1 MFKHTIT
8 ILLMISALA
17 ISQAEAA
24 NLYKYKDDQGRE
36 ITGSRVPAEFVKN
49 GYQVLNERG
58 QVIEVVQRTLT
69 AEERAAQSE
78 QMQQQRLME
87 QAALRQEEED
97 RMLLRLYRSPEEVVR
112 RRDSTIEQL
121 DAQMTVLNSLLED
134 AEEKLTELE
143 QRVVSNEKAGNQLPA
158 NLITQIED
166 ATNERDRLALQ
177 LARIETEKEDAIST
191 AEKNI
196 NRLKQLLNLEE

>member
-8 ILLMISALA
+8 ISLLISALA
-17 ISQAEAA
+17 ISQANAA
-24 NLYKYKDDQGRE
+24 NLYKYQDAQGRE

-49 GYQVLNERG
+49 GYQILNERG

-69 AEERAAQSE
+69 AQERAAQAE
-78 QMQQQRLME
+78 QIEQQRQIE

-121 DAQMTVLNSLLED
+121 EAQMTVLNSLLED
-134 AEEKLTELE
+134 AQEKLAELE
-143 QRVVSNEKAGNQLPA
+143 QRVVNNEKAGNQIPA
-158 NLITQIED
+158 NLTTQIED
-166 ATNERDRLALQ
+166 ATNERDRLSTQ
-177 LARIETEKEDAIST
+177 LARIENEKQDALAT

-196 NRLKQLLNLEE
+196 NRLKELLNL

>member
-1 MFKHTIT
+1 MFRNKFT
-8 ILLMISALA
+8 ILLLISALV
-17 ISQAEAA
+17 ISQANAA

-78 QMQQQRLME
+78 QLEQQRLLE

-97 RMLLRLYRSPEEVVR
+97 RMLLRLYRTPEEVVR
-112 RRDSTIEQL
+112 RRDATIEQL
-121 DAQMTVLNSLLED
+121 EAQMIVLNSLLED
-134 AEEKLTELE
+134 AEEKLAELE
-143 QRVVSNEKAGNQLPA
+143 KRVVNNENAGTQIPANLTAQVEDASNEKN
-158 NLITQIED
+158 
-166 ATNERDRLALQ
+166 RLATQ
-177 LARIETEKEDAIST
+177 LVRLESEIEEAITT

-196 NRLKQLLNLEE
+196 NRLKELLNLE

>member
-1 MFKHTIT
+1 MFRNKFT
-8 ILLMISALA
+8 ILLLISALF
-17 ISQAEAA
+17 ISQANAA

-78 QMQQQRLME
+78 QLEQQRLLE

-97 RMLLRLYRSPEEVVR
+97 RMLLRLYRTPEEVVR
-112 RRDSTIEQL
+112 RRDATIEQL
-121 DAQMTVLNSLLED
+121 EAQMIVLNSLLED
-134 AEEKLTELE
+134 AEEKLAELE
-143 QRVVSNEKAGNQLPA
+143 QRVVNNENAGTQIPA
-158 NLITQIED
+158 NLAAQVED
-166 ATNERDRLALQ
+166 ASNERNRLATQ
-177 LARIETEKEDAIST
+177 LVRIESEIEEAITT
-191 AEKNI
+191 AEKTLI
-196 NRLKQLLNLEE
+196 A

>member
-1 MFKHTIT
+1 MFRNKFT
-8 ILLMISALA
+8 ILLLISALF
-17 ISQAEAA
+17 ISQANAA

-78 QMQQQRLME
+78 QLEQQRLLE

-97 RMLLRLYRSPEEVVR
+97 RMLLRLYRTPEEVVR
-112 RRDSTIEQL
+112 RRDATIEQL
-121 DAQMTVLNSLLED
+121 EAQMIVLNSLLED
-134 AEEKLTELE
+134 AEEKLAELE
-143 QRVVSNEKAGNQLPA
+143 QRVVNNENAGTKIPA
-158 NLITQIED
+158 NLAAQVED
-166 ATNERDRLALQ
+166 ASNERNRLATQ
-177 LARIETEKEDAIST
+177 LVRIESEIEEAITT
-191 AEKNI
+191 AEKTLI
-196 NRLKQLLNLEE
+196 A

>member
-1 MFKHTIT
+1 MFKHIIT
-8 ILLMISALA
+8 ISLLMSALV
-17 ISQAEAA
+17 ISQADAA

-36 ITGSRVPAEFVKN
+36 ITGSRVPAEYVKN

-69 AEERAAQSE
+69 TEERAAQSE
-78 QMQQQRLME
+78 QLEQQRLVE

-121 DAQMTVLNSLLED
+121 EAQMIVLNSLLKD
-134 AEEKLTELE
+134 AEEKLAELE
-143 QRVVSNEKAGNQLPA
+143 QRVVNNENAGNEIPA
-158 NLITQIED
+158 NLIAQVED
-166 ATNERDRLALQ
+166 ATNERNRLATQ
-177 LARIETEKEDAIST
+177 LVRIESEIEAANTT
-191 AEKNI
+191 AENNI
-196 NRLKQLLNLEE
+196 NRLKELLNLD

>member
-1 MFKHTIT
+1 MFKHIIT
-8 ILLMISALA
+8 ISLLMSALV
-17 ISQAEAA
+17 ISQADAA

-36 ITGSRVPAEFVKN
+36 ITGSRVPAEYVKN

-69 AEERAAQSE
+69 TEERAAQSE
-78 QMQQQRLME
+78 QLEQKRLVE

-121 DAQMTVLNSLLED
+121 EAQMIVLNSLLKD
-134 AEEKLTELE
+134 AEEKLAELE
-143 QRVVSNEKAGNQLPA
+143 QRVVNNENAGNEIPA
-158 NLITQIED
+158 NLIAQVED
-166 ATNERDRLALQ
+166 ATNERNRLATQ
-177 LARIETEKEDAIST
+177 LVRIESEIEAANTT
-191 AEKNI
+191 AENNI
-196 NRLKQLLNLEE
+196 NRLKDLLNLD

>member
-1 MFKHTIT
+1 MFRNKFT
-8 ILLMISALA
+8 ILLLISALF
-17 ISQAEAA
+17 ISQANAA

-78 QMQQQRLME
+78 QLEQQRLLE
-87 QAALRQEEED
+87 QAALRQEED
-97 RMLLRLYRSPEEVVR
+97 RMLLRLYRTPEEVVR
-112 RRDSTIEQL
+112 RRDATIEQL
-121 DAQMTVLNSLLED
+121 EAQMIVLNSLLED
-134 AEEKLTELE
+134 AEEKLAELE
-143 QRVVSNEKAGNQLPA
+143 QRVVNNENAGTQIPA
-158 NLITQIED
+158 NLAAQVED
-166 ATNERDRLALQ
+166 ASNERNRLATQ
-177 LARIETEKEDAIST
+177 LVRIESEIEEAITT

-196 NRLKQLLNLEE
+196 NRLKELLNLE

>member
-1 MFKHTIT
+1 MFRNKFT
-8 ILLMISALA
+8 ILLLISALF
-17 ISQAEAA
+17 ISQANAA

-78 QMQQQRLME
+78 QLEQQRLLE

-97 RMLLRLYRSPEEVVR
+97 RMLLRLYRTPEEVVR
-112 RRDSTIEQL
+112 RRDATIEQL
-121 DAQMTVLNSLLED
+121 EAQMIVLNSLLED
-134 AEEKLTELE
+134 AEEKLAELE
-143 QRVVSNEKAGNQLPA
+143 QRVVNNENAGTQIPA
-158 NLITQIED
+158 NLTAQVED
-166 ATNERDRLALQ
+166 ASNERNRLATQ
-177 LARIETEKEDAIST
+177 LVRIESEIEEAITT

-196 NRLKQLLNLEE
+196 NRLKELLNLE

>member
-1 MFKHTIT
+1 MFRNKFT
-8 ILLMISALA
+8 ILLLISALF
-17 ISQAEAA
+17 ISQANAA

-78 QMQQQRLME
+78 QLEQQRLLE

-97 RMLLRLYRSPEEVVR
+97 RMLLRLYRTPEEVVR
-112 RRDSTIEQL
+112 RRDATIEQL
-121 DAQMTVLNSLLED
+121 EAQMIVLNSLLED
-134 AEEKLTELE
+134 AEEKLAELE
-143 QRVVSNEKAGNQLPA
+143 QRVVNNENAGTQIPA
-158 NLITQIED
+158 NLAAQVED
-166 ATNERDRLALQ
+166 ASNERNRLATQ
-177 LARIETEKEDAIST
+177 LVRIESEIEEAITT

-196 NRLKQLLNLEE
+196 NRLKELLNLE

>member
-1 MFKHTIT
+1 MSRNKFT
-8 ILLMISALA
+8 ILLLISALV
-17 ISQAEAA
+17 ISQANAA

-78 QMQQQRLME
+78 QLEQQRLLE

-97 RMLLRLYRSPEEVVR
+97 RMLLRLYRTPEEVVR
-112 RRDSTIEQL
+112 RRDATIEQL
-121 DAQMTVLNSLLED
+121 EAQMIVLNSLLED
-134 AEEKLTELE
+134 AEEKLAELE
-143 QRVVSNEKAGNQLPA
+143 KRVVNNENAGTQIPANLTAQVEDASNEKN
-158 NLITQIED
+158 
-166 ATNERDRLALQ
+166 RLATQ
-177 LARIETEKEDAIST
+177 LVRLESEIEEAITT
-191 AEKNI
+191 AEKTSI
-196 NRLKQLLNLEE
+196 V

>member
-1 MFKHTIT
+1 MFKHIIT
-8 ILLMISALA
+8 ISLLMSALV
-17 ISQAEAA
+17 ISQADAA

-36 ITGSRVPAEFVKN
+36 ITGSRVPAEYVKN

-69 AEERAAQSE
+69 TEERAAQSE
-78 QMQQQRLME
+78 QLEQKRLVE

-121 DAQMTVLNSLLED
+121 EAQMIVLNSLLKD
-134 AEEKLTELE
+134 AEEKLPELE
-143 QRVVSNEKAGNQLPA
+143 QRVVNNENAGNEIPA
-158 NLITQIED
+158 NLIAQVED
-166 ATNERDRLALQ
+166 ATNERNRLATQ
-177 LARIETEKEDAIST
+177 LVRIESEIEAANTT
-191 AEKNI
+191 AENNI
-196 NRLKQLLNLEE
+196 NRLKELLNLD

>member
-1 MFKHTIT
+1 MFRNKFT
-8 ILLMISALA
+8 ILLLISALV
-17 ISQAEAA
+17 ISQANAA

-78 QMQQQRLME
+78 QLEQQRLLE

-97 RMLLRLYRSPEEVVR
+97 RMLLRLYRTPEEVVR
-112 RRDSTIEQL
+112 RRDATIEQL
-121 DAQMTVLNSLLED
+121 EAQMIVLNSLLED
-134 AEEKLTELE
+134 AEEKLAELE
-143 QRVVSNEKAGNQLPA
+143 QRVVNNENAGTQIPANLTAQVEDASNEKN
-158 NLITQIED
+158 
-166 ATNERDRLALQ
+166 RLATQ
-177 LARIETEKEDAIST
+177 LVRLESEIEEAITT

-196 NRLKQLLNLEE
+196 NRLKELLNLE

>member
-1 MFKHTIT
+1 MFRNKFT
-8 ILLMISALA
+8 ILLLISALF
-17 ISQAEAA
+17 ISQATAA

-78 QMQQQRLME
+78 QLEQQRLLE

-97 RMLLRLYRSPEEVVR
+97 RMLLRLYRTPDEVVR
-112 RRDSTIEQL
+112 RRDATIEQL
-121 DAQMTVLNSLLED
+121 EAQMIVLNSLLED
-134 AEEKLTELE
+134 AEEKLAELE
-143 QRVVSNEKAGNQLPA
+143 QRVVNNENAGTQIPA
-158 NLITQIED
+158 NLAAQVED
-166 ATNERDRLALQ
+166 ASNERNRLATQ
-177 LARIETEKEDAIST
+177 LVRIESEIEEAITT
-191 AEKNI
+191 AEKTLI
-196 NRLKQLLNLEE
+196 A

>member
-8 ILLMISALA
+8 ISLLISALV

-36 ITGSRVPAEFVKN
+36 ITGSRVPAEYVKN

-58 QVIEVVQRTLT
+58 QVIEVVQRTLN
-69 AEERAAQSE
+69 AEERAAQAE
-78 QMQQQRLME
+78 EMEQQRQIE

-112 RRDSTIEQL
+112 QRDSTIEQL
-121 DAQMTVLNSLLED
+121 EAQMTVLNSLLED

-143 QRVVSNEKAGNQLPA
+143 QRVDSNEKAGNQLPA

-166 ATNERDRLALQ
+166 ATNERDRLFIQ
-177 LARIETEKEDAIST
+177 LARIESEKEYAITT

>member
-1 MFKHTIT
+1 MFNHIIT
-8 ILLMISALA
+8 ISLLMSALV
-17 ISQAEAA
+17 ISQADAA

-36 ITGSRVPAEFVKN
+36 ITGSRVPAEYVKN

-69 AEERAAQSE
+69 TEERAAQSE
-78 QMQQQRLME
+78 QLEQKRLVE

-121 DAQMTVLNSLLED
+121 EAQMIVLNSLLKD
-134 AEEKLTELE
+134 AEEKLAELE
-143 QRVVSNEKAGNQLPA
+143 QRVVNNENAGNEIPA
-158 NLITQIED
+158 NLIAQVED
-166 ATNERDRLALQ
+166 ATNERNRLATQ
-177 LARIETEKEDAIST
+177 LVRIESEIEAANTT
-191 AEKNI
+191 AENNI
-196 NRLKQLLNLEE
+196 NRLKELLNLD

>member
-1 MFKHTIT
+1 MFRNKFT
-8 ILLMISALA
+8 ILLLISALF
-17 ISQAEAA
+17 ISQANAA

-78 QMQQQRLME
+78 QLEQQRLLE

-97 RMLLRLYRSPEEVVR
+97 RMLLRLYRTPEEVVR
-112 RRDSTIEQL
+112 RRDATIEKL
-121 DAQMTVLNSLLED
+121 EAQMIVLNSLLED
-134 AEEKLTELE
+134 AEEKLAELE
-143 QRVVSNEKAGNQLPA
+143 QRVVNNENAGTQIPA
-158 NLITQIED
+158 NLAAQVED
-166 ATNERDRLALQ
+166 ASNERNRLATQ
-177 LARIETEKEDAIST
+177 LVRIESEIEEAITT
-191 AEKNI
+191 AEKTLI
-196 NRLKQLLNLEE
+196 A